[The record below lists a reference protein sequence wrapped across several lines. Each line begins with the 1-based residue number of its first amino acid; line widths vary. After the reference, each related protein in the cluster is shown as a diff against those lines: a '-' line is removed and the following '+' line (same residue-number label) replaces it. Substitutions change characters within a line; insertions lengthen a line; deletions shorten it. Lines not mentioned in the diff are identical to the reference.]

1 MSTWINSFMMF
12 EFFDPFFFSW
22 NMFWKNPQ
30 NVENIFR
37 KNLSG
42 LFSSAVVF
50 QNLIFLNIFLLEKSE
65 AIKLQLNTR
74 EGHYLDICTHL
85 ISSMHF
91 YLIFYTIWNCNQ
103 CIKLV
108 INTWIYNW
116 NVEKLGLSVSFLFIH
131 T

>member
-1 MSTWINSFMMF
+1 MNEYVNQQFHDVWVFWSV
-12 EFFDPFFFSW
+12 FFFLKYVLEKPS
-22 NMFWKNPQ
+22 
-30 NVENIFR
+30 ERR
-37 KNLSG
+37 KYFQKK